1 MRIILFNNSDGVL
14 IFVIMNSII
23 PIKKLFR
30 IAVYTSTAIG
40 LITLGPVYVVAIT
53 IANIRTTDAVLA
65 KILGAAV
72 IGISFFIFII
82 WLINIALLV
91 YSRKRI
97 FLFRKKNIRYLWS
110 YLLCFI
116 PLLSLRLI
124 INPVLNDPAKVQ
136 KAIEW
141 KTKAF
146 GINPANFDYMPY
158 TNWMFQ
164 ILIMVFV
171 IISVNSVVLI
181 IQDLV
186 LLIEKKT
193 KIENENDQLKIK
205 NIEAANQKLKQQL
218 QPHFLF
224 NSLNVLKTLIKKQ
237 PDNAET
243 YLKRLSDFLRASV
256 LFDHANTVKF
266 EEELKLGLDYIEMQ
280 KIRFGNS
287 IHFEVN
293 IPDEAKAG
301 LLPVFSIQMLLEN
314 AIKHNAFTTESP
326 LHIKLFCENGWLTVN
341 NTVRHK
347 VAGESSTGMGLINL
361 SERYKII
368 SGDDIVIMSDD
379 SAFSV
384 SIKILSDENR
394 NH

>member
-1 MRIILFNNSDGVL
+1 
-14 IFVIMNSII
+14 MNSII

-40 LITLGPVYVVAIT
+40 LITIGPVYMVAVT
-53 IANIRTTDAVLA
+53 MANVKTTVDVLV
-65 KILGAAV
+65 KILGGAV
-72 IGISFFIFII
+72 IGISFFIFFI
-82 WLINIALLV
+82 WLINIALLY
-91 YSRKRI
+91 YSRKKV
-97 FLFRKKNIRYLWS
+97 FLFRKKNMRYLWS

-116 PLLSLRLI
+116 PLISIRLLVS
-124 INPVLNDPAKVQ
+124 PVINDPVRLQ
-136 KAIEW
+136 KSIEW
-141 KTKAF
+141 KSKII
-146 GINPANFDYMPY
+146 GINPTDFNYMPF

-164 ILIMVFV
+164 ILIMIFV
-171 IISVNSVVLI
+171 IASVNSMVLI

-193 KIENENDQLKIK
+193 KIENENIELKIK
-205 NIEAANQKLKQQL
+205 NVEAANQKLKQQL

-256 LFDHANTVKF
+256 LYDNVNTVKC
-266 EEELKLGLDYIEMQ
+266 EEELKLSLDYIEMQ
-280 KIRFGNS
+280 KIRFGNAL
-287 IHFEVN
+287 HFEVN
-293 IPDEAKAG
+293 IPDEVKAG
-301 LLPVFSIQMLLEN
+301 FLPVFSVQMLLEN

-326 LHIKLFCENGWLTVN
+326 LHIKLFHENGWITVS
-341 NTVRHK
+341 NTMQHK
-347 VAGESSTGMGLINL
+347 SAGESSTGTGLVNL

-368 SGDDIVIMSDD
+368 SGNDIAIRSDGA
-379 SAFSV
+379 AFSV
-384 SIKILSDENR
+384 SIKILSDENC

>member
-1 MRIILFNNSDGVL
+1 
-14 IFVIMNSII
+14 MNSII

-30 IAVYTSTAIG
+30 IAIYTSTAIG
-40 LITLGPVYVVAIT
+40 LITIGPVYVVAIT
-53 IANIRTTDAVLA
+53 IANIKTTDAVLA

-82 WLINIALLV
+82 WLINIALLY
-91 YSRKRI
+91 YSGKRI
-97 FLFRKKNIRYLWS
+97 ILFRKKNIRYLWS

-116 PLLSLRLI
+116 PLLSIRLI
-124 INPVLNDPAKVQ
+124 VTPVLNDPAKLQ
-136 KAIEW
+136 KAVEW

-146 GINPANFDYMPY
+146 GIDPANFDYMPY

-193 KIENENDQLKIK
+193 KIENENVQLKIK
-205 NIEAANQKLKQQL
+205 NVEAANQKLKQQL

-256 LFDHANTVKF
+256 LYDNVNTVKF
-266 EEELKLGLDYIEMQ
+266 DEELKLSLDYIELQ

-301 LLPVFSIQMLLEN
+301 LLPVFSVQMLLEN

-326 LHIKLFCENGWLTVN
+326 LHIKLFSENGWLTVS

-347 VAGESSTGMGLINL
+347 VANESSTGMGLINL

-368 SGDDIVIMSDD
+368 SGDDILIRSDD
-379 SAFSV
+379 LSFSV
-384 SIKILSDENR
+384 SIKILSNDNR

>member
-1 MRIILFNNSDGVL
+1 
-14 IFVIMNSII
+14 MNSIL

-30 IAVYTSTAIG
+30 IALYTSSAIG
-40 LITLGPVYVVAIT
+40 LITIGPVYMVAIT
-53 IANIRTTDAVLA
+53 LANIKTTDAVLA

-72 IGISFFIFII
+72 IGISLFIFII
-82 WLINIALLV
+82 WLINIALLY

-97 FLFRKKNIRYLWS
+97 FLFSGKKLRYLWS

-116 PLLSLRLI
+116 PLLSIRLMVT
-124 INPVLNDPAKVQ
+124 PVLNDPARLQ

-141 KTKAF
+141 KTNAF
-146 GINPANFDYMPY
+146 GLDPASFDYMPF

-171 IISVNSVVLI
+171 IVSVNSVVLI

-193 KIENENDQLKIK
+193 KIENENVQLKIK
-205 NIEAANQKLKQQL
+205 NVEAANQKLKQQL

-224 NSLNVLKTLIKKQ
+224 NSLNVLKTLIKNQ
-237 PDNAET
+237 PDHAET

-256 LFDHANTVKF
+256 LYDHVNTVKF
-266 EEELKLGLDYIEMQ
+266 DEELKLSLDYIEMQ

-301 LLPVFSIQMLLEN
+301 LLPVFSVQMLLEN

-326 LHIKLFCENGWLTVN
+326 LHIKLFIENGWLTVS

-347 VAGESSTGMGLINL
+347 VANESSTGMGLINL

-368 SGDDIVIMSDD
+368 SGDDIVIRSDD
-379 SAFSV
+379 LAFSV
-384 SIKILSDENR
+384 SIKILSNENR

>member
-1 MRIILFNNSDGVL
+1 
-14 IFVIMNSII
+14 MNSII

>member
-1 MRIILFNNSDGVL
+1 
-14 IFVIMNSII
+14 MNSII

-40 LITLGPVYVVAIT
+40 LITIGPVYVVAIT
-53 IANIRTTDAVLA
+53 LANIKTTDAVLA

-72 IGISFFIFII
+72 IGISLFIFFI
-82 WLINIALLV
+82 WLINIALLY

-97 FLFRKKNIRYLWS
+97 FLFRRKNIRYLWS

-116 PLLSLRLI
+116 PLLSIRLI
-124 INPVLNDPAKVQ
+124 VTPVLNDPARLQ

-146 GINPANFDYMPY
+146 GIDPANFDYMPF

-171 IISVNSVVLI
+171 IVSVNSVVLI

-193 KIENENDQLKIK
+193 KIENENVQLKIK
-205 NIEAANQKLKQQL
+205 NVEAANQKLKQQL

-237 PDNAET
+237 PDHAET

-256 LFDHANTVKF
+256 LYDNVNTVKF
-266 EEELKLGLDYIEMQ
+266 DEELKLSLDYIEMQ

-301 LLPVFSIQMLLEN
+301 LLPVFSVQMLLEN

-326 LHIKLFCENGWLTVN
+326 LHIKLFSENGWLTVS

-368 SGDDIVIMSDD
+368 SGDDIVIRSDD